1 MQNDIT
7 HRCINDWMRRFY
19 PIIIKSFL
27 TTALCLS
34 IGGCG
39 IQETNV
45 ERGNREQILFIGNG
59 SEPEG
64 LDPHIVT
71 GVTEHNIISALFE
84 GLVSEDPIDL
94 HPVPGVAQNWEVF
107 DEGKRYIFYLRE
119 DAVWSNGDTVTAH
132 DFVYSYDICY
142 FIRRSKS
149 I

>member
-119 DAVWSNGDTVTAH
+119 DAV
-132 DFVYSYDICY
+132 
-142 FIRRSKS
+142 
-149 I
+149 